1 MPSLQLKLDVTVLRR
16 NFSSLRKFSGANPHF
31 IAAIKA
37 NAYGHGAVAVARIL
51 QSIGVY
57 SLATGSVDEARA
69 IRNAGV
75 GLPILLFASTLPDD
89 IPELVSEGFIT
100 TITSLEGAR
109 AVAAAV
115 IGEAPIYIKVDA
127 GLGRLGVPIANAI
140 EVIRAIHPI
149 HRLPHLQLQGL
160 YTHVSFKDDVGRLH
174 LIG

>member
-37 NAYGHGAVAVARIL
+37 NAYRHGAVAVARIL
-51 QSIGVY
+51 QSVGVY
-57 SLATGSVDEARA
+57 SLATGSVDEALA

-75 GLPILLFASTLPDD
+75 DLPILLFASTLPDD